1 MSEVPERGKP
11 ETIVIMSSIV
21 NGETL
26 VNDDALPADEKSPE
40 AHRDNR
46 ARLTSL
52 LTTTRRRFLEQCA
65 TAAAGVWLAPALA
78 RASSA
83 PSLHFPSQ
91 PRERIAIAS
100 YPFREFIAGEDSKAA
115 KPMDLKDFAAHVIE
129 KFQINKIEPWTGH
142 FPSTD
147 PKYLEQFR
155 AAVEKARAAVVNIAV
170 DGEHSPYALDRA
182 EREQAIAFSKKWVDN
197 AVAIASPSI
206 RTNLPAAKD
215 AKPDL
220 DRTAESLTRVVEHAS
235 TKNIVVSLEND
246 NPLSEDPFFLV
257 SLVEKVN
264 SPWLHTLP
272 DFGNTLAAKDP
283 DYAYRGIDKMFR
295 HAYCISHVK
304 SSETNGQGVTV
315 RVDMGKTFGLMQQ
328 RGYKGYCSMEW
339 DDTGDPYKGTAEL
352 IRQTVQYL
360 S

>member
-1 MSEVPERGKP
+1 MWRGRP
-11 ETIVIMSSIV
+11 RPRARS
-21 NGETL
+21 
-26 VNDDALPADEKSPE
+26 
-40 AHRDNR
+40 HRKLGR
-46 ARLTSL
+46 ARLASL
-52 LTTTRRRFLEQCA
+52 LTTRRRFLEQCA
-65 TAAAGVWLAPALA
+65 TAAAGVCFGPALA
-78 RASSA
+78 HASSA
-83 PSLHFPSQ
+83 PNLRFSSQ

-100 YPFREFIAGEDSKAA
+100 YPFRAFIAGEDSRAA

-142 FPSTD
+142 FSSTD

-155 AAVEKARAAVVNIAV
+155 ATVEKARAAVVNIAV

-182 EREQAIAFSKKWVDN
+182 ERERAIAFSRKWVDN
-197 AVAIASPSI
+197 AVTIGSPSI

-215 AKPDL
+215 SKPDL
-220 DRTAESLTRVVEHAS
+220 ERTAESLMRVLEYAS
-235 TKNIVVSLEND
+235 AENIVVSLEND
-246 NPLSEDPFFLV
+246 NPVSEDPFFLV
-257 SLVEKVN
+257 TLVEKVN

-272 DFGNTLAAKDP
+272 DFGNTLAAKGP
-283 DYAYRGIDKMFR
+283 DYAYRGIDEMFR

-304 SSETNGQGVTV
+304 SSETNSQGVTV
-315 RVDMGKTFGLMQQ
+315 HVDMGKTFGLMKQ

-339 DDTGDPYKGTAEL
+339 DDAGDPYRGTAEL